1 MDINIIAENL
11 TELLQNTV
19 NMTSVYYDLFLNPE
33 PMDVDLTMWSEDGV
47 LETVAVPNRAKMMQF
62 ASSGQGAPEG
72 FVEANIGAIYIDE
85 LSLIPYIKV
94 VGSGSTG
101 WEPFE
106 TLEGVVSYL
115 QANNYTTQND
125 VEEIISRSVGT
136 RVTTISKNSTDSEF
150 PTAKCVYNVTSGLKA
165 YEDVGELLTD
175 PKGLA
180 DVTKYAHS
188 TFDNNKFTA
197 EGSPIVTNDGI
208 ASGFSV
214 DDYLTSSVSIPANSN
229 YTIRGTFTTGTLT
242 TSEYVFSLASG
253 TTNQLS
259 LMSNYYNDSHNLS
272 IVYPYDTW
280 IHGSSLNLSNDTTY
294 SFEVIVNG
302 ANLRLLVNGVQVVNL
317 NTYTNG
323 AIDTLYIGRAAT
335 DIYPWSGSIDLK
347 PFSIAVDGVS
357 IFTSNKVGVDTI
369 KPDDYTVVGSPTIS
383 DKGVASGFS
392 DSNYLKINNLESYV
406 GNSTNWSMIFCIT
419 TDSSFSHTQTIFDE
433 SGYWGNNLRIKDN
446 GTMALCLTSNG
457 SSYDIA
463 NYKTGTIALQE
474 NTTYFIRL
482 SFNGSKY
489 LVEYSTDND
498 NYSTY
503 LEQTSSSL
511 VKSINSYMTFGA
523 YVNSGTFSFE
533 GTIDL
538 NVFKIYVDGDL
549 VYQPCLK
556 IPYTL
561 SKSGSKVVDSN
572 YRDRVSD
579 MYKQFG
585 YSPYYTLEE
594 GLNFTLPQG
603 ELYGL
608 IGQQALRKAS
618 INGINRTFLYSN
630 RTQILTGSCTSGTE
644 VVLSTPFV
652 DSNYMLSVPYSAK
665 SATAFTPTQTGD
677 WFAIGEGILEE

>member
-125 VEEIISRSVGT
+125 VEETISNSVGT
-136 RVTTISKNSTDSEF
+136 RVTEISENSTNSEY

-188 TFDNNKFTA
+188 TFDSSKFMA

-208 ASGFSV
+208 ASGFS
-214 DDYLTSSVSIPANSN
+214 DSNYLTSSVSISANSN

-242 TSEYVFSLASG
+242 TSEYVFALASG

-272 IVYPYDTW
+272 IVYPDDSG
-280 IHGSSLNLSNDTTY
+280 IHGSSLNLDNNTTY

-302 ANLRLLVNGVQVVNL
+302 ANIRLLVDGVQVVNL
-317 NTYTNG
+317 NTYPNS
-323 AIDTLYIGRAAT
+323 AIDTLYVGRAAT
-335 DIYPWSGSIDLK
+335 DTYPWSGSIDLK
-347 PFSIAVDGVS
+347 PFSISVDGVS
-357 IFTSNKVGVDTI
+357 VFTSNKVGVDTI
-369 KPDDYTVVGSPTIS
+369 KSDDYTVVGTPTIS
-383 DKGVASGFS
+383 ADGIASGFS
-392 DSNYLKINNLESYV
+392 TSNYLTSSVSISA
-406 GNSTNWSMIFCIT
+406 NSNYTIKGSFNTGTLT
-419 TDSSFSHTQTIFDE
+419 TSDYLFSL
-433 SGYWGNNLRIKDN
+433 SN
-446 GTMALCLTSNG
+446 GTNNQLALKNDNNQLALVYPYGSYTFGTNFYLSN
-457 SSYDIA
+457 
-463 NYKTGTIALQE
+463 
-474 NTTYFIRL
+474 NTT
-482 SFNGSKY
+482 FNFEIIINDSNIKL
-489 LVEYSTDND
+489 LVDGNQVFTSDTFTNGAIDN
-498 NYSTY
+498 
-503 LEQTSSSL
+503 LKL
-511 VKSINSYMTFGA
+511 GINSEVVTAWTG
-523 YVNSGTFSFE
+523 S
-533 GTIDL
+533 IDL
-538 NVFKIYVDGDL
+538 NSFKIYVDGDL

-561 SKSGSKVVDSN
+561 SKTGSKIVNNN

-579 MYKQFG
+579 MYEQFG

-644 VVLSTPFV
+644 VVLSDPFV